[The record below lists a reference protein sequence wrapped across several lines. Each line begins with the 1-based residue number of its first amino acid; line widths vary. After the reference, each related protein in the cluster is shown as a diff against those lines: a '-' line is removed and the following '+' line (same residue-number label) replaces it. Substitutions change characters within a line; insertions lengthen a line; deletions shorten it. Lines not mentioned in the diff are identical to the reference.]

1 MKYKI
6 IQMKLTDEQFNI
18 VNRRKEGEPMAD
30 FYKIYQDANM
40 FPDKEK
46 IETALA
52 ADMYDHVANIEAD
65 NLDDVFHIGNQGPWD
80 RVEYLENK
88 FNRTMH
94 SISVGDI
101 VESEDGNRYFV
112 DFSGFGEL

>member
-6 IQMKLTDEQFNI
+6 IQMKLTDEQIEI
-18 VNRRKEGEPMAD
+18 VNTPSKSEEMSG
-30 FYKIYQDANM
+30 FYKIYRDANM
-40 FPDKEK
+40 FPNKEK

-80 RVEYLENK
+80 RVEYVANK
-88 FNRTMH
+88 FGRNMH

-101 VESEDGNRYFV
+101 VEREDGNRYFV
-112 DFSGFGEL
+112 DFTGFGEL

>member
-1 MKYKI
+1 
-6 IQMKLTDEQFNI
+6 LN
-18 VNRRKEGEPMAD
+18 A
-30 FYKIYQDANM
+30 
-40 FPDKEK
+40 
-46 IETALA
+46 
-52 ADMYDHVANIEAD
+52 
-65 NLDDVFHIGNQGPWD
+65 VFHIGNQGPWD

>member
-112 DFSGFGEL
+112 DFTGFGEL

>member
-1 MKYKI
+1 
-6 IQMKLTDEQFNI
+6 MKLTDEQFNI

-40 FPDKEK
+40 FPDKED

-65 NLDDVFHIGNQGPWD
+65 NLTDVFHIGNQGPWD

-94 SISVGDI
+94 SISIGDI
-101 VESEDGNRYFV
+101 VECEDGNRYFV
-112 DFSGFGEL
+112 DFCGFGEL

>member
-40 FPDKEK
+40 YPNKEK

-65 NLDDVFHIGNQGPWD
+65 NLDAVFHIGNQGPCD

-101 VESEDGNRYFV
+101 VQREDGNRYFV
-112 DFSGFGEL
+112 DFTGFGEL

>member
-40 FPDKEK
+40 YPNKEK

-88 FNRTMH
+88 FGRNMH

-101 VESEDGNRYFV
+101 VEREDGNRYFV
-112 DFSGFGEL
+112 DFTGFGEL